1 MGGATTEE
9 DGLHLFGRMHPDLLL
24 LTQDPE
30 IGSGIRLMRSVHEH
44 SPDTRMLIFL
54 SRGTQDVVEEKLQML
69 SAGGVYCPEDVRRTL
84 VSLDFDQQAKFVEH
98 LREREKEAVCA
109 VARGLT
115 NSELQ
120 RLFRSPPKRS
130 RALCLTAEASLRYGS
145 AHRSWSQR

>member
-30 IGSGIRLMRSVHEH
+30 IGSGIRLMRSIHEH

-54 SRGTQDVVEEKLQML
+54 SRETQDVVEEKLQML

-98 LREREKEAVCA
+98 LREREKEAA
-109 VARGLT
+109 VRWL
-115 NSELQ
+115 EV
-120 RLFRSPPKRS
+120 SP
-130 RALCLTAEASLRYGS
+130 TANCNGFSDL
-145 AHRSWSQR
+145 HRNGQEPCV

>member
-1 MGGATTEE
+1 MGGAKTEE
-9 DGLHLFGRMHPDLLL
+9 DGLHLVRGMRPDLLL

-30 IGSGIRLMRSVHEH
+30 IGSGIQLMRSVHEH

-69 SAGGVYCPEDVRRTL
+69 SAGGVYCAEDVRPTL
-84 VSLDFDQQAKFVEH
+84 VSLDFDQQAKFLEH

>member
-1 MGGATTEE
+1 
-9 DGLHLFGRMHPDLLL
+9 MHPDLLL

-54 SRGTQDVVEEKLQML
+54 SRETQDVVEEKLQML

-84 VSLDFDQQAKFVEH
+84 VSLHFDQQAKFVKH
-98 LREREKEAVCA
+98 LREREKEADCA

-115 NSELQ
+115 RNEIATAFQISTETVKSLVSDCRSKLAVRQRTQIVESALMHDLINLQ
-120 RLFRSPPKRS
+120 QL
-130 RALCLTAEASLRYGS
+130 
-145 AHRSWSQR
+145 